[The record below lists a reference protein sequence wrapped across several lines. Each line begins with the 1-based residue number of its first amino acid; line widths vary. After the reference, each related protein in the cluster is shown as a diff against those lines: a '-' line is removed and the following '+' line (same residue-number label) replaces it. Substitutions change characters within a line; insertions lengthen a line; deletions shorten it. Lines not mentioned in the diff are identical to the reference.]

1 MKKKA
6 LIVGITGQDGS
17 HLADFLIKKGYIVY
31 GLKRRSS
38 TFNTKNIDH
47 IFDKKKFEK
56 VFKVFY
62 GDLTDSTSILNVI
75 QKSNPDE
82 IYNLGAQSHVMTSF
96 ETPEYTANTDAIGC
110 LRILEAIRNLKK
122 EKKTKFYQASTSEIF
137 GNTEI
142 PQNENTTF
150 RPTSPYA
157 ISKLY
162 AYWTTVNYREAYGV
176 FAVNGILF
184 NHEGERRGET
194 FVTRK
199 ITRGIA
205 ELIHKKKD
213 FLTLGN
219 LDAKRDWGNAKDYV
233 ESMWLMMQQKKPSD
247 FVVATGK
254 SHSVR
259 EFVEEAFKCV
269 NIDIIWRG
277 QGRKEV
283 GINKLTKKILVK
295 IDPIYK
301 RPTDINELRGDS
313 TKAKETLNWSPK
325 TSFKQLVRNM
335 VDYDLK
341 EIKKYKDL

>member
-1 MKKKA
+1 M
-6 LIVGITGQDGS
+6 
-17 HLADFLIKKGYIVY
+17 
-31 GLKRRSS
+31 
-38 TFNTKNIDH
+38 
-47 IFDKKKFEK
+47 
-56 VFKVFY
+56 
-62 GDLTDSTSILNVI
+62 I

-122 EKKTKFYQASTSEIF
+122 EKKIKFYQASTSEIF

-142 PQNENTTF
+142 PQDENTTF

-205 ELIHKKKD
+205 ELIYKKKD

-219 LDAKRDWGNAKDYV
+219 LDAKRDWGYAKDYV

-277 QGRKEV
+277 QGKKEV
-283 GINKLTKKILVK
+283 GINKLTRKILVK
-295 IDPIYK
+295 IDPVYK

-335 VDYDLK
+335 VDFDIK

>member
-38 TFNTKNIDH
+38 TFNTKRIDH

-122 EKKTKFYQASTSEIF
+122 EKKIKFYQASTSEIF

-142 PQNENTTF
+142 PQDENTTF

-205 ELIHKKKD
+205 ELIYKKKD

-219 LDAKRDWGNAKDYV
+219 LDAKRDWGYAKDYV

-277 QGRKEV
+277 QGKKEV
-283 GINKLTKKILVK
+283 GINKLTRKMIH
-295 IDPIYK
+295 
-301 RPTDINELRGDS
+301 
-313 TKAKETLNWSPK
+313 W
-325 TSFKQLVRNM
+325 FM
-335 VDYDLK
+335 
-341 EIKKYKDL
+341 

>member
-1 MKKKA
+1 M
-6 LIVGITGQDGS
+6 
-17 HLADFLIKKGYIVY
+17 
-31 GLKRRSS
+31 
-38 TFNTKNIDH
+38 
-47 IFDKKKFEK
+47 
-56 VFKVFY
+56 
-62 GDLTDSTSILNVI
+62 
-75 QKSNPDE
+75 
-82 IYNLGAQSHVMTSF
+82 
-96 ETPEYTANTDAIGC
+96 
-110 LRILEAIRNLKK
+110 
-122 EKKTKFYQASTSEIF
+122 
-137 GNTEI
+137 
-142 PQNENTTF
+142 
-150 RPTSPYA
+150 
-157 ISKLY
+157 
-162 AYWTTVNYREAYGV
+162 
-176 FAVNGILF
+176 
-184 NHEGERRGET
+184 
-194 FVTRK
+194 
-199 ITRGIA
+199 
-205 ELIHKKKD
+205 
-213 FLTLGN
+213 GN

>member
-38 TFNTKNIDH
+38 TFNTKRIDH

-122 EKKTKFYQASTSEIF
+122 EKKIKFYQASTSEIF

-142 PQNENTTF
+142 PQDENTTF

-205 ELIHKKKD
+205 ELIYKKKD

-219 LDAKRDWGNAKDYV
+219 LDAKRDWGYAKDYV

-277 QGRKEV
+277 QGKKEV
-283 GINKLTKKILVK
+283 GINKLTRKILVK
-295 IDPIYK
+295 IDPVYK

-335 VDYDLK
+335 VDYDIK

>member
-122 EKKTKFYQASTSEIF
+122 
-137 GNTEI
+137 
-142 PQNENTTF
+142 
-150 RPTSPYA
+150 
-157 ISKLY
+157 
-162 AYWTTVNYREAYGV
+162 
-176 FAVNGILF
+176 
-184 NHEGERRGET
+184 
-194 FVTRK
+194 
-199 ITRGIA
+199 
-205 ELIHKKKD
+205 KKKQNSIKLQHRR
-213 FLTLGN
+213 FLVTLKFLKMKIQP
-219 LDAKRDWGNAKDYV
+219 LDLQAHMQYQNFMPTGPLLITGR
-233 ESMWLMMQQKKPSD
+233 LM
-247 FVVATGK
+247 VY
-254 SHSVR
+254 
-259 EFVEEAFKCV
+259 
-269 NIDIIWRG
+269 
-277 QGRKEV
+277 
-283 GINKLTKKILVK
+283 LL
-295 IDPIYK
+295 
-301 RPTDINELRGDS
+301 
-313 TKAKETLNWSPK
+313 
-325 TSFKQLVRNM
+325 
-335 VDYDLK
+335 
-341 EIKKYKDL
+341 